1 MSRGCYIENGFC
13 MNCKTIKKQFLA
25 DYLEGNL
32 EPDQKILIENHLAN
46 CLRCREHF
54 QEIQRIASLLKSYTV
69 ADPGEAFWDRL
80 SSRIYSRIN
89 TEKHTQKKP
98 WEILQDWMTWKR
110 LAYTTAPIL
119 LILLF
124 LFPAYHFYQSHFLK
138 LTHQENVLTVEE
150 IGNGFSLIE
159 ERLIQ
164 MPVNQL
170 EEFLQ
175 QMAGLILSPDV
186 LAWQESLD
194 GLELGTDEEI
204 FQMRGENLD
213 LLVKRLQQV

>member
-1 MSRGCYIENGFC
+1 MGFD
-13 MNCKTIKKQFLA
+13 MNCQRIKKQFLT
-25 DYLEGNL
+25 DYVEGNL
-32 EPDQKILIENHLAN
+32 ELDQKTLVEDHLAN
-46 CLRCREHF
+46 CRQCREHF
-54 QEIQRIASLLKSYTV
+54 GEIQRIASLLKSYTV
-69 ADPGEAFWDRL
+69 ADPGEVFWDGLR
-80 SSRIYSRIN
+80 SKIYSRVN
-89 TEKHTQKKP
+89 KEKPIQKKP

-110 LAYTTAPIL
+110 LVYTTTPIL
-119 LILLF
+119 LILLL

-175 QMAGLILSPDV
+175 KMAGLILNPEV
-186 LAWQESLD
+186 LAWQEYSD
-194 GLELGTDEEI
+194 GLGLGTDEEI
-204 FQMRGENLD
+204 FQMRKENLD

>member
-1 MSRGCYIENGFC
+1 
-13 MNCKTIKKQFLA
+13 MNCKTIKKQFLT

-32 EPDQKILIENHLAN
+32 EPDQKILVENHLAN
-46 CLRCREHF
+46 CLQCREHF

-80 SSRIYSRIN
+80 SSRIYSRVN
-89 TEKHTQKKP
+89 SEKPAQRKP

-110 LAYTTAPIL
+110 LAYTTTPIL
-119 LILLF
+119 LMLLF
-124 LFPAYHFYQSHFLK
+124 LFPAYHFYQSHFSG
-138 LTHQENVLTVEE
+138 LTRQESVLTVEE

-204 FQMRGENLD
+204 FQMREKNLD

>member
-1 MSRGCYIENGFC
+1 
-13 MNCKTIKKQFLA
+13 MNCKTIKKMFLT
-25 DYLEGNL
+25 DYVEGNL
-32 EPDQKILIENHLAN
+32 ELDQKTLVEDHLAN
-46 CLRCREHF
+46 CLQCREHF
-54 QEIQRIASLLKSYTV
+54 QEIQRITSLLKSYTV
-69 ADPGEAFWDRL
+69 ADPGEVFWDEL
-80 SSRIYSRIN
+80 TSTIYSRVN
-89 TEKHTQKKP
+89 KEKPTQKKP

-110 LAYTTAPIL
+110 LVYTATPIL
-119 LILLF
+119 LILLV
-124 LFPAYHFYQSHFLK
+124 LFPIYHFYQSHFQQ

-194 GLELGTDEEI
+194 GLGLGTDEEI
-204 FQMRGENLD
+204 FQMRKENLD
-213 LLVKRLQQV
+213 LLVKRLRQV

>member
-1 MSRGCYIENGFC
+1 
-13 MNCKTIKKQFLA
+13 MNCKTIKKRFLL
-25 DYLEGNL
+25 DYTEGNL
-32 EPDQKILIENHLAN
+32 EPNQKTPVEDHLAN
-46 CLRCREHF
+46 CPQCREHF
-54 QEIQRIASLLKSYTV
+54 REIQRIASLLKSYTV
-69 ADPGEAFWDRL
+69 ADPGEAFWDGL
-80 SSRIYSRIN
+80 SSRIYSRVN
-89 TEKHTQKKP
+89 SKKPTQRKP

-110 LAYTTAPIL
+110 LVYATTPIL
-119 LILLF
+119 LILLV
-124 LFPAYHFYQSHFLK
+124 LFPAYHFYQPHFSE
-138 LTHQENVLTVEE
+138 LTRQENVLTVEE

-194 GLELGTDEEI
+194 GLGLGTDEEI
-204 FQMRGENLD
+204 FQMRKENLD
-213 LLVKRLQQV
+213 LLVKRLRQV

>member
-1 MSRGCYIENGFC
+1 
-13 MNCKTIKKQFLA
+13 MNCKRIKKQFLM
-25 DYLEGNL
+25 DYMEGNL
-32 EPDQKILIENHLAN
+32 EPDQKTLVEDHLAN
-46 CLRCREHF
+46 CLQCHEHF
-54 QEIQRIASLLKSYTV
+54 QEIQRIGYLLKSYTV
-69 ADPGEAFWDRL
+69 ADPGEVFWDRL
-80 SSRIYSRIN
+80 SSSIYSRVN
-89 TEKHTQKKP
+89 SEKPTQRKP
-98 WEILQDWMTWKR
+98 WEILQDWMSWKR
-110 LAYTTAPIL
+110 LVYTTTPIL

-138 LTHQENVLTVEE
+138 LTHPENVLTVEE
-150 IGNGFSLIE
+150 IGNGFFLIE

-194 GLELGTDEEI
+194 GLGLGTDEEI
-204 FQMRGENLD
+204 FQMRKENLD